1 MKPEKKKLPPIP
13 NHLKKLGF
21 YHTEPI
27 RRRLRSFENVIWLAF
42 LRGKQ
47 AGKEER
53 EKYYKQEIEK
63 EQLKSLSRLDGWNK
77 ANKKIIELQNKLKN
91 K

>member
-1 MKPEKKKLPPIP
+1 MIQIKSVIQIIKRLEADGDLRDESEGDEFEIYECAADDE
-13 NHLKKLGF
+13 LGF
-21 YHTEPI
+21 YQIACE
-27 RRRLRSFENVIWLAF
+27 WLV
-42 LRGKQ
+42 K
-47 AGKEER
+47 K
-53 EKYYKQEIEK
+53 IEK